1 MAKKLKKIFSAG
13 VDEVAQLYAIE
24 SWHVS
29 QSIDA
34 FTGTTDYDITVS
46 GSSTVSGSAL
56 VKGTLDVSG
65 SGVIYGKLTLRDD
78 TTSDLTGLMYL
89 SNERVVSTMD
99 VLTYDDSDSSRPAI
113 SGSIT
118 GGVNLSSLGKS
129 RGVGLV
135 LPLSLPPDKVV
146 GSMYVDIEGQR
157 LYIYNG
163 TSWNYIG
170 FDF

>member
-34 FTGTTDYDITVS
+34 FTGATDYDVTVS

-56 VKGTLDVSG
+56 VKGTLEVSG
-65 SGVIYGKLTLRDD
+65 SVVLNGPNTNTAYGFLYNDNHNTVF
-78 TTSDLTGLMYL
+78 TNT
-89 SNERVVSTMD
+89 
-99 VLTYDDSDSSRPAI
+99 VLTYDSTGTFPAV

-118 GGVNLSSLGKS
+118 GGVNLSSLGKN

-135 LPLSLPPDKVV
+135 LPLSLPPDKVA
-146 GSMYVDIEGQR
+146 GSTYVDLAAEKIKIWDGS
-157 LYIYNG
+157 
-163 TSWNYIG
+163 SWREIA
-170 FDF
+170 FTL

>member
-34 FTGTTDYDITVS
+34 FTGATDYDITVS

-65 SGVIYGKLTLRDD
+65 SVLLSGPNTNTQYGFLYNDNHNTVF
-78 TTSDLTGLMYL
+78 TNT
-89 SNERVVSTMD
+89 
-99 VLTYDDSDSSRPAI
+99 VLTYDASDVSRPAV

-118 GGVNLSSLGKS
+118 GGVNLSSLGKN
-129 RGVGLV
+129 RGVGFV
-135 LPLSLPPDKVV
+135 LPTFVPADPTV
-146 GSMYVDIEGQR
+146 GSTYVDIAGEK
-157 LYIYNG
+157 LKIYDG
-163 TSWNYIG
+163 SSWREIA
-170 FDF
+170 FTL